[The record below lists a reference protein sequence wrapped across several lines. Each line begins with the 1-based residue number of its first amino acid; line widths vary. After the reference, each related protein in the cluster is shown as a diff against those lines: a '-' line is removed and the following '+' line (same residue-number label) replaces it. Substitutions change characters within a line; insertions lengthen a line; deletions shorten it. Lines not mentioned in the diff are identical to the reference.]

1 MANKMANKT
10 TDKTTIET
18 ADEKGLT
25 REIVQK
31 VADQVTAELRDTLT
45 AVVEREIAR
54 ALSGAQVEGEFYR
67 RVNEDLQKGF
77 KEIYQE
83 IKRAKSGNGV
93 PVLSEDPSVL
103 FSHASNQLDAILQ
116 TTETATVKIIDTIE
130 NLQTLSDT
138 LAGIVRSFEKGGVSK
153 AEREQLSKINATLSQ
168 DLMAIM
174 TTLSFQDL
182 TGQRIKIIIE
192 TIKKIEKIVLD
203 VYMTTGLM
211 IKARDESPDTKA
223 DFKHLQAKAKSQ
235 LSELQ
240 GPQLDSSQGSVDDLL
255 SSLGL

>member
-1 MANKMANKT
+1 MAEDNALM
-10 TDKTTIET
+10 
-18 ADEKGLT
+18 
-25 REIVQK
+25 RELMQK
-31 VADQVTAELRDTLT
+31 VADQLTADLRETLT
-45 AVVEREIAR
+45 RAVEREISKTLTG
-54 ALSGAQVEGEFYR
+54 ALLEGEFYR

-83 IKRAKSGNGV
+83 IKVAKTSNA
-93 PVLSEDPSVL
+93 PAPLSEDPNEL
-103 FSHASNQLDAILQ
+103 FSQASNQLDAILQ
-116 TTETATVKIIDTIE
+116 TTESATVKIIDTIE

-138 LAGIVRSFEKGGVSK
+138 LAGIVKSFEKGGVSK
-153 AEREQLSKINATLSQ
+153 AERETLGKINDTLSM
-168 DLMAIM
+168 DLMSIM

-211 IKARDESPDTKA
+211 IKAHSEAPNEKA
-223 DFKHLQAKAKSQ
+223 DFQHLQAKAKDQ
-235 LSELQ
+235 LSTLQ
-240 GPQLDSSQGSVDDLL
+240 GPQLDSTQGSVDDLL

>member
-1 MANKMANKT
+1 M
-10 TDKTTIET
+10 
-18 ADEKGLT
+18 DEAKLSHELMQ
-25 REIVQK
+25 R
-31 VADQVTAELRDTLT
+31 VADQITAELRETLSVT
-45 AVVEREIAR
+45 VEREINKILSS
-54 ALSGAQVEGEFYR
+54 ALVEGEFYR

-83 IKRAKSGNGV
+83 IKHAKTGNGNSQ
-93 PVLSEDPSVL
+93 PVLNEDPNEL
-103 FSHASNQLDAILQ
+103 FSQASNQLDAIMQ

-138 LAGIVRSFEKGGVSK
+138 LARIVKSFEKGGVSK
-153 AEREQLSKINATLSQ
+153 AEREQLSDINSSLSQ
-168 DLMAIM
+168 DLMSIM

-211 IKARDESPDTKA
+211 IKAHTEAPDTKA
-223 DFKHLQAKAKSQ
+223 DFSRLQAQAKNK

-255 SSLGL
+255 ASMGL

>member
-1 MANKMANKT
+1 VPEDNELVKEMM
-10 TDKTTIET
+10 
-18 ADEKGLT
+18 
-25 REIVQK
+25 RR
-31 VADQVTAELRDTLT
+31 VADQLTADLRETLT
-45 AVVEREIAR
+45 AAVEREISKT
-54 ALSGAQVEGEFYR
+54 LSGALLEGEFYR

-83 IKRAKSGNGV
+83 IKTAKGASEPIV
-93 PVLSEDPSVL
+93 PTAEDPNEL
-103 FSHASNQLDAILQ
+103 FSRASNQLDAILQ
-116 TTETATVKIIDTIE
+116 TTESATVKIIDTIE

-138 LAGIVRSFEKGGVSK
+138 LAGIVKSFEKGGVSK
-153 AEREQLSKINATLSQ
+153 AERETLADINASLSQ
-168 DLMAIM
+168 DLMSIM

-211 IKARDESPDTKA
+211 IKARTESPAEQA
-223 DFKHLQAKAKSQ
+223 DFTQLQAKAKDQ
-235 LSELQ
+235 LSTLQ
-240 GPQLDSSQGSVDDLL
+240 GPQMDSSQGSVDDLL

>member
-1 MANKMANKT
+1 VTEDNPLM
-10 TDKTTIET
+10 
-18 ADEKGLT
+18 
-25 REIVQK
+25 RELMQK
-31 VADQVTAELRDTLT
+31 VADQLT
-45 AVVEREIAR
+45 ADLRESLSAAVEREISKT
-54 ALSGAQVEGEFYR
+54 LSGALLEGEFYR

-83 IKRAKSGNGV
+83 IKTAKTANAPAS
-93 PVLSEDPSVL
+93 LSEDPNEL
-103 FSHASNQLDAILQ
+103 FSQASNQLDAILQ
-116 TTETATVKIIDTIE
+116 TTESATVKIIDTIE

-138 LAGIVRSFEKGGVSK
+138 LAGIVKSFEKGGVSK
-153 AEREQLSKINATLSQ
+153 AERETLGKINDTLSM
-168 DLMAIM
+168 DLMSIM

-211 IKARDESPDTKA
+211 IKAHSEAPNDKA
-223 DFKHLQAKAKSQ
+223 DFQHLQAKAKTQ
-235 LSELQ
+235 LSELK
-240 GPQLDSSQGSVDDLL
+240 GPQLDSAQGSVDDLL

>member
-1 MANKMANKT
+1 M
-10 TDKTTIET
+10 
-18 ADEKGLT
+18 DEAKLSHELMQ
-25 REIVQK
+25 R
-31 VADQVTAELRDTLT
+31 VADQITAELRETLSVT
-45 AVVEREIAR
+45 VEREINKILSS
-54 ALSGAQVEGEFYR
+54 ALVEGEFYR

-83 IKRAKSGNGV
+83 IKHAKTGNGNSQ
-93 PVLSEDPSVL
+93 PVLNEDPNEL
-103 FSHASNQLDAILQ
+103 FSQASNQLDAIMQ

-138 LAGIVRSFEKGGVSK
+138 LARIVKSFEKGGVSK
-153 AEREQLSKINATLSQ
+153 AEREQLSDINSSLSQ
-168 DLMAIM
+168 DLMSIM

-211 IKARDESPDTKA
+211 IKAHTEAPDTKA
-223 DFKHLQAKAKSQ
+223 DFSRLQAQAKNK

-240 GPQLDSSQGSVDDLL
+240 GPQLDRGQGSVDDLL
-255 SSLGL
+255 ASMGL

>member
-1 MANKMANKT
+1 M
-10 TDKTTIET
+10 
-18 ADEKGLT
+18 DEAKLSHELMQ
-25 REIVQK
+25 R
-31 VADQVTAELRDTLT
+31 VADQITAELRETLSVT
-45 AVVEREIAR
+45 VEREISKI
-54 ALSGAQVEGEFYR
+54 LSGALVEGEFYR

-83 IKRAKSGNGV
+83 IKHAKTGNGNSQ
-93 PVLSEDPSVL
+93 PVLSEDPNEL
-103 FSHASNQLDAILQ
+103 FSQASNQLDAIMQ

-138 LAGIVRSFEKGGVSK
+138 LARIVKSFEKGGVSK
-153 AEREQLSKINATLSQ
+153 AEREQLSDINSSLSQ
-168 DLMAIM
+168 DLMSIM

-211 IKARDESPDTKA
+211 IKAHTEAPDTKA
-223 DFKHLQAKAKSQ
+223 DFSRLQAQAKNK

-255 SSLGL
+255 ASMGL

>member
-1 MANKMANKT
+1 M
-10 TDKTTIET
+10 
-18 ADEKGLT
+18 
-25 REIVQK
+25 RELMQK
-31 VADQVTAELRDTLT
+31 VADQLTRDLRDSL
-45 AVVEREIAR
+45 AQAVEREISKT
-54 ALSGAQVEGEFYR
+54 LSGALLEGEFYR
-67 RVNEDLQKGF
+67 RVNDDLQKAF

-83 IKRAKSGNGV
+83 IKVAKTAGQTS
-93 PVLSEDPSVL
+93 PVMSEDPGEL
-103 FSHASNQLDAILQ
+103 FSRASNQLDAILQ
-116 TTETATVKIIDTIE
+116 TTESATVKIIDTIE
-130 NLQTLSDT
+130 NLQTMSDT
-138 LAGIVRSFEKGGVSK
+138 LAGIVKSFEKGGVSK
-153 AEREQLSKINATLSQ
+153 AERETLADINSALSQ
-168 DLMAIM
+168 DLMSIM

-211 IKARDESPDTKA
+211 IKARSEAPDQEA
-223 DFKHLQAKAKSQ
+223 DFQHLQAKAKDK

>member
-1 MANKMANKT
+1 M
-10 TDKTTIET
+10 DET
-18 ADEKGLT
+18 RLT
-25 REIVQK
+25 QELLQK
-31 VADQVTAELRDTLT
+31 VADQITAELRGTLT
-45 AVVEREIAR
+45 TVMEREISKI
-54 ALSGAQVEGEFYR
+54 LSGAVVEGEFYR

-83 IKRAKSGNGV
+83 IKHAKTGNGL
-93 PVLSEDPSVL
+93 PVLSEDPGEL
-103 FSHASNQLDAILQ
+103 FSRASNQLDAILQ

-138 LAGIVRSFEKGGVSK
+138 LAGIVKSFERGGVSK
-153 AEREQLSKINATLSQ
+153 AEREKLAQINGSLSQ
-168 DLMAIM
+168 DLMSIM

-211 IKARDESPDTKA
+211 IKAHAEHPGDKA
-223 DFKHLQAKAKSQ
+223 DFQHLQAQAKSK
-235 LSELQ
+235 LSELH

-255 SSLGL
+255 ASMGL

>member
-1 MANKMANKT
+1 MTEENPLM
-10 TDKTTIET
+10 
-18 ADEKGLT
+18 
-25 REIVQK
+25 RELMQK
-31 VADQVTAELRDTLT
+31 VANQLTADLRETLT
-45 AVVEREIAR
+45 AAVEREISKTLSS
-54 ALSGAQVEGEFYR
+54 ALLEGEFYR

-83 IKRAKSGNGV
+83 IKTAKSANGPAPATV
-93 PVLSEDPSVL
+93 SEDPNEL
-103 FSHASNQLDAILQ
+103 FSQASNQLDAILQ
-116 TTETATVKIIDTIE
+116 TTESATVKIIDTIE

-138 LAGIVRSFEKGGVSK
+138 LAGIVKSFEKGGVSK
-153 AEREQLSKINATLSQ
+153 AERESLAEINSSLSQ
-168 DLMAIM
+168 DLMSIM

-211 IKARDESPDTKA
+211 IKAHVEAPNEDT
-223 DFKHLQAKAKSQ
+223 DFNHLQAKAKDQ
-235 LSELQ
+235 LSTLQ

-255 SSLGL
+255 ASLGM